1 MNQTITAPN
10 APTIMASNACAL
22 FGADRTLLIQASL
35 IVTALER
42 KTPMY
47 RIVKKRVL
55 NPTEILGY
63 NNPDDKRD
71 PRNGSVCGIRC
82 VEMEP
87 GEPDTSGRRPGH
99 RRGPFQTGED
109 V

>member
-1 MNQTITAPN
+1 MV
-10 APTIMASNACAL
+10 SNTCAL
-22 FGADRTLLIQASL
+22 SDADRTLLIQVSL
-35 IVTALER
+35 IVTVLE
-42 KTPMY
+42 KKMPMY
-47 RIVKKRVL
+47 CIVKKRVL

-82 VEMEP
+82 VEMEL
-87 GEPDTSGRRPGH
+87 GEPDTLDRRPGH
-99 RRGPFQTGED
+99 RRGPFQIGES

>member
-1 MNQTITAPN
+1 MV
-10 APTIMASNACAL
+10 SNTCAL
-22 FGADRTLLIQASL
+22 SDADRTLLIQMSL

-42 KTPMY
+42 KMPMY

-55 NPTEILGY
+55 NPTEILGC

-82 VEMEP
+82 VEMEL
-87 GEPDTSGRRPGH
+87 GEPDASGRRPGH
-99 RRGPFQTGED
+99 RRGPFQIGED

>member
-1 MNQTITAPN
+1 MV
-10 APTIMASNACAL
+10 SNTCAL
-22 FGADRTLLIQASL
+22 SDAGRTLLIQVSL

-42 KTPMY
+42 KMPMY

-63 NNPDDKRD
+63 NSPDNKRD
-71 PRNGSVCGIRC
+71 PRSGSLCGIRC
-82 VEMEP
+82 VEMEL
-87 GEPDTSGRRPGH
+87 GEPDASGHRPGH
-99 RRGPFQTGED
+99 RRDPFQMGED